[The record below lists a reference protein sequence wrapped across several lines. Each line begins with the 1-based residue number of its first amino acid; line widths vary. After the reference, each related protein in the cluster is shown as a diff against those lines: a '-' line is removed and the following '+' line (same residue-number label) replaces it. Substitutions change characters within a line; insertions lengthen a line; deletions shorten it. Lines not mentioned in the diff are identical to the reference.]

1 MKFNDIIALAKQGY
15 TPQDI
20 KDLLALAEDQA
31 YGKEAEQ
38 KDQDIDTKDSD
49 QDNAEPEGEPDKK
62 EDAEDLDYKAMYEA
76 EVEKTSKLQKMVLSA
91 DLSDK
96 QTENDIDVFADA
108 MKLFM

>member
-1 MKFNDIIALAKQGY
+1 MKFTDIVELAKQGY
-15 TPQDI
+15 TPKDI

-31 YGKEAEQ
+31 DGKEAEQ
-38 KDQDIDTKDSD
+38 KDQDIDTKDHD
-49 QDNAEPEGEPDKK
+49 QDEAEPEGEPDKK

-96 QTENDIDVFADA
+96 DTDADIDIFADA

>member
-31 YGKEAEQ
+31 DGHDAEQ
-38 KDQDIDTKDSD
+38 KDQDSDTK
-49 QDNAEPEGEPDKK
+49 
-62 EDAEDLDYKAMYEA
+62 DLDYKAMYEA

>member
-31 YGKEAEQ
+31 EGKEADQ
-38 KDQDIDTKDSD
+38 KDPDTQPEAPDHAE
-49 QDNAEPEGEPDKK
+49 AEPEGTPDTK